1 MVTLFLT
8 PLHLSSVKLKIYVQ
22 IFSNLLIFILKV
34 VSFGFS
40 KHYNQ
45 FLPYLF
51 HCLVC
56 LPEPTLS
63 RLVRNLRSR
72 DLTSLLS
79 VFFFKHWNKWIN
91 ISSLVFPPI
100 RANRQKKTISMYKRF
115 SAHSSEPSTD
125 ETAEMNVNVKA
136 RPQSYSN
143 TWSVFL
149 FPWFSNESSRCGI
162 GNDKLCCHV
171 SDTPRDTG
179 HR

>member
-72 DLTSLLS
+72 DLTSMLS
-79 VFFFKHWNKWIN
+79 VFGAFIWTIDRWNGWDERQRQSPPSELQQHVICFSIPLVFKWIQQVWN
-91 ISSLVFPPI
+91 RKWQTLLPRERYSTRYRSSITFPI
-100 RANRQKKTISMYKRF
+100 L
-115 SAHSSEPSTD
+115 D
-125 ETAEMNVNVKA
+125 
-136 RPQSYSN
+136 
-143 TWSVFL
+143 
-149 FPWFSNESSRCGI
+149 
-162 GNDKLCCHV
+162 
-171 SDTPRDTG
+171 
-179 HR
+179 